1 MQADYEDLLLKFE
14 TQVIVFY
21 VDSFFF
27 LVMIISYKKT
37 IKRVCDS
44 SVLLDITYCD
54 SSIYIYITFL
64 LGVQRTMSEIQID
77 CLTRKLAEADL
88 FWGEKSNDY
97 SLYYANKG
105 TINGDKN
112 DSLRELEAILVIKR
126 LQDQVYSIF
135 WLHSVF
141 LFQLIFFSKLSLSQ
155 IKMLEMER
163 SSSQQNLDSIVELAT
178 EQNISARNKFEE
190 VFVDLIMHN
199 LGVWSKPVVYALI
212 IFY

>member
-1 MQADYEDLLLKFE
+1 
-14 TQVIVFY
+14 
-21 VDSFFF
+21 
-27 LVMIISYKKT
+27 
-37 IKRVCDS
+37 
-44 SVLLDITYCD
+44 
-54 SSIYIYITFL
+54 
-64 LGVQRTMSEIQID
+64 MSEIQID

-105 TINGDKN
+105 TINGGKI
-112 DSLRELEAILVIKR
+112 DSLRESEAIFVIKR
-126 LQDQVYSIF
+126 LQEQVYSIF

-155 IKMLEMER
+155 IKVLEMER

-190 VFVDLIMHN
+190 VFVI
-199 LGVWSKPVVYALI
+199 
-212 IFY
+212 